1 MSEVLTRIDP
11 MPAEPFAGRGVSVRQ
26 APPMA
31 RFSLRARQ
39 AADLEKLLGL
49 SVPQKIGTM
58 QSGVMCLGP
67 DEWLML
73 APHGTKIA
81 DGAGLSLAVTEV
93 SDRNVA
99 ILLEG
104 PRAASVLAAGCALD
118 FDKFDVGRATRTIFE
133 TVEIIIVRE
142 AADRF
147 HVEVWRSF
155 APWLWTAFVTVA
167 AE

>member
-104 PRAASVLAAGCALD
+104 PRAASVLAAGCPLD

>member
-1 MSEVLTRIDP
+1 
-11 MPAEPFAGRGVSVRQ
+11 
-26 APPMA
+26 
-31 RFSLRARQ
+31 
-39 AADLEKLLGL
+39 
-49 SVPQKIGTM
+49 
-58 QSGVMCLGP
+58 
-67 DEWLML
+67 ML
-73 APHGTKIA
+73 APQGTKIA

-104 PRAASVLAAGCALD
+104 PSAASVLAAGCALD
-118 FDKFDVGRATRTIFE
+118 FDHFEVGRATRTIFE